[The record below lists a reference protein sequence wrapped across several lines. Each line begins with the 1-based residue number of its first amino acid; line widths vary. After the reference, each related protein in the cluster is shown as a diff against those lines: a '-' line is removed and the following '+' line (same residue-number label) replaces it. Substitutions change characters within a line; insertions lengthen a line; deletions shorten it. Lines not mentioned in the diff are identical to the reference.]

1 MLCFIWQDKESRA
14 QPHGYVLLR
23 QGGEGAS
30 RPTCATYASGQSTM
44 HKASQLDYNF
54 LAYFTYIQQAGAD

>member
-23 QGGEGAS
+23 QGGGGS
-30 RPTCATYASGQSTM
+30 IKTNLYQIILYIKHYSKTIQ
-44 HKASQLDYNF
+44 NF
-54 LAYFTYIQQAGAD
+54 KV